1 MVTIGDNRR
10 KPASRP
16 ARHVPEGDAPAVR
29 VAVLGCGTVGAA
41 VVRLLVA
48 EADEIAG
55 RSGVRLELVA
65 VAVADLGRPR
75 QGVPPGLLTTGAA
88 ALVTDPGID
97 IVVELI
103 GGLEPAHDLVTAA
116 LASGKAVVTAN
127 KALIAAHGAAL
138 ADAAAAA
145 GVDLL
150 YEAAVAG
157 AVPIVRPLRESL
169 AGERVRRV
177 TGIVNGTTNFILSVM
192 GEGDVTYEAAL
203 AEAQHLGYAERDPS
217 ADVDGHDAAAKA
229 AILASLAFRCA
240 VVDADVTRQGIG
252 GIPAEDVASARRMGF
267 VVKLLAVAELA
278 GDGRLSVRVHPA
290 LVRDDH
296 PLAAVRGA
304 FNAVFVEGDWCG
316 ELMLYGRGAGGV
328 PTASAVL
335 GDVIDAAL
343 NRQQGAAAPAPARSR
358 TRLLPL
364 HDVRCP
370 FYLSL
375 EVADQPGVL
384 AAVAAVFGRH
394 RVSIRSMEQ
403 DGLGDEARLIFL
415 THTARDGDVH
425 DTLAELAGLAAVR
438 HVGAV
443 LRVLDGDRSG
453 LLPSAGPLTA
463 DPPAGD
469 LPAGDQPGQAVPAA
483 ATTGPGGV
491 TAAPVRA
498 AVSTGVVPPD
508 AAAVAPAVPV
518 GADPRGT
525 DRT

>member
-103 GGLEPAHDLVTAA
+103 GGLEPAHDLVAAA

-296 PLAAVRGA
+296 PLAAVRARSMPCSWKATGA
-304 FNAVFVEGDWCG
+304 VSSCCTG
-316 ELMLYGRGAGGV
+316 GARV
-328 PTASAVL
+328 ACRRRRPFWAMSSMPPSTAS
-335 GDVIDAAL
+335 
-343 NRQQGAAAPAPARSR
+343 RER
-358 TRLLPL
+358 RLLP
-364 HDVRCP
+364 
-370 FYLSL
+370 
-375 EVADQPGVL
+375 
-384 AAVAAVFGRH
+384 RH
-394 RVSIRSMEQ
+394 
-403 DGLGDEARLIFL
+403 
-415 THTARDGDVH
+415 
-425 DTLAELAGLAAVR
+425 
-438 HVGAV
+438 
-443 LRVLDGDRSG
+443 
-453 LLPSAGPLTA
+453 
-463 DPPAGD
+463 
-469 LPAGDQPGQAVPAA
+469 AA
-483 ATTGPGGV
+483 AHGCSRSTTF
-491 TAAPVRA
+491 AAP
-498 AVSTGVVPPD
+498 ST
-508 AAAVAPAVPV
+508 
-518 GADPRGT
+518 
-525 DRT
+525 